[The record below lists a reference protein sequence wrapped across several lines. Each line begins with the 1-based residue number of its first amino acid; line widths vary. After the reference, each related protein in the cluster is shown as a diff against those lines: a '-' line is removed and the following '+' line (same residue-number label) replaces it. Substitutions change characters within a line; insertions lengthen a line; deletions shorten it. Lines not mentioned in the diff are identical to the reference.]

1 MPRGANGGLPHGQS
15 SIHPVA
21 LVPFSTR
28 KRGLSLSMN
37 WAMKRP
43 SATSLPVRCYSSF
56 LLLGANVS
64 MIALI

>member
-43 SATSLPVRCYSSF
+43 SATSLLVRRCSSF
-56 LLLGANVS
+56 LLLGVDVS
-64 MIALI
+64 TTALI